1 MSKIC
6 KALSLMKVKHD
17 KQKSEAI
24 EEHRELLR
32 LAKIGEAVELV
43 KKTRRCEIYVVSS
56 RIMVVDCRKETAE
69 RTELMDWH
77 RREVSND

>member
-32 LAKIGEAVELV
+32 LAKIGEAVEHAVNCGLRV
-43 KKTRRCEIYVVSS
+43 TDYMGGQEIHTSLNDV
-56 RIMVVDCRKETAE
+56 E
-69 RTELMDWH
+69 ELTDWH
-77 RREVSND
+77 RNEVSND